1 MVTLLED
8 PIQFALFSF
17 FKETFHSA
25 NMNVLGSKENE
36 KSSDIVHL
44 FTGMALYVKD
54 DPPFSYLY

>member
-8 PIQFALFSF
+8 SVQFALFF
-17 FKETFHSA
+17 IMETFHSA
-25 NMNVLGSKENE
+25 IMNVLGNKENE
-36 KSSDIVHL
+36 KSSDIMHL

>member
-8 PIQFALFSF
+8 SVQFALFF
-17 FKETFHSA
+17 IMKTFHLA
-25 NMNVLGSKENE
+25 IMNVLGNKENE
-36 KSSDIVHL
+36 KSSDIMHL